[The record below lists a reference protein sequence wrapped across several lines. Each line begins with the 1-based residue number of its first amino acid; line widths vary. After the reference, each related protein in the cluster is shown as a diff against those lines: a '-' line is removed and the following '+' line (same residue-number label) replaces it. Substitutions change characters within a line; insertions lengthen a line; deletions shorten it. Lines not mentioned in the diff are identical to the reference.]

1 MALTAETSAAAYET
15 FDLSAQDQFP
25 NDKAAPTTTAEIVS
39 ATQPTADGWYQNEI
53 SVKLTGSDPGD
64 GSAGVEQLQYRID
77 GGTTTTTIVTRDTA
91 TLTVPVNLEGPHVFE
106 YRSIDGVGNTEPFK
120 SVAVR
125 IDRSAPTT
133 TPLPGTAYGA
143 DGWYDGPVAVNFL
156 AGDGAGSGIAKTEWR
171 YAGDAGLAARPPTA
185 SA

>member
-1 MALTAETSAAAYET
+1 MTAPPAS
-15 FDLSAQDQFP
+15 SR
-25 NDKAAPTTTAEIVS
+25 
-39 ATQPTADGWYQNEI
+39 
-53 SVKLTGSDPGD
+53 
-64 GSAGVEQLQYRID
+64 LQYRID

-143 DGWYDGPVAVNFL
+143 GGWYDGPVAVNFL

-171 YAGDAGLAARPPTA
+171 YAGDEDVAAHHRTA
-185 SA
+185 WA